1 MSIPAK
7 KLSAFVKKDAPLPFR
22 PKAKVAE
29 EDEESAKDE
38 PAESEDEGEDTGKD
52 VDEEGEGEEPEIDV
66 GEIARQIKK
75 GNGSPKLMKLSKGIT
90 PETNPPK
97 WVQHKAIWQ
106 KAKKA
111 VTGEAEPGEAELEE
125 TGYDEPYAVIS
136 HVYKKMGGGIKE

>member
-22 PKAKVAE
+22 PKAKDAE
-29 EDEESAKDE
+29 ENEEPTKDE
-38 PAESEDEGEDTGKD
+38 PAESEDEDEDEDEG
-52 VDEEGEGEEPEIDV
+52 EEGAGEEPEIDV

-106 KAKKA
+106 KAKAA
-111 VTGEAEPGEAELEE
+111 VVGSEEPDEGELEE

>member
-1 MSIPAK
+1 MPLPAK
-7 KLSAFVKKDAPLPFR
+7 KLSAFVKKGAPPPFR
-22 PKAKVAE
+22 PKAKAAE
-29 EDEESAKDE
+29 EDEEPTKDE
-38 PAESEDEGEDTGKD
+38 PAEDEDAGGDA
-52 VDEEGEGEEPEIDV
+52 DEEGAGDKADVDV
-66 GEIARQIKK
+66 GEIARQIKA

-125 TGYDEPYAVIS
+125 TGYD
-136 HVYKKMGGGIKE
+136 

>member
-7 KLSAFVKKDAPLPFR
+7 KLSAFVMKDAPLPFR

-38 PAESEDEGEDTGKD
+38 PAEDDEEEGEDEG
-52 VDEEGEGEEPEIDV
+52 GEEPEIDV

-97 WVQHKAIWQ
+97 WVQHKPIWQ

-111 VTGEAEPGEAELEE
+111 VTGTEEPTQEELDATE
-125 TGYDEPYAVIS
+125 YDEPYGVIAA
-136 HVYKKMGGGIKE
+136 VYKKMGGGIKE